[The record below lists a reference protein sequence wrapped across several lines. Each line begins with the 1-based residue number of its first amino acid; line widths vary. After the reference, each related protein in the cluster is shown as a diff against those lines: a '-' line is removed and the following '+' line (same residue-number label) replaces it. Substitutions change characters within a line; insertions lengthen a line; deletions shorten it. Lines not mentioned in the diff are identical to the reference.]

1 MLNQKHQE
9 VLDLYHTLG
18 IAGIESVKTT
28 FSNGQ
33 INGWFLS
40 EAPLEE
46 SPPEQQNDYSSST
59 EQ

>member
-18 IAGIESVKTT
+18 IVGIESVKTT

-40 EAPLEE
+40 ESPLEE
-46 SPPEQQNDYSSST
+46 PSARKQNDYSSST

>member
-18 IAGIESVKTT
+18 ITGIESVKTT

-40 EAPLEE
+40 ELPSDEQLPE
-46 SPPEQQNDYSSST
+46 SQNDYSSSS